1 MLGANPLSRCYVTG
15 YGSNPPV
22 HPHHRP
28 SIAKDQPQK
37 GMLVGGPDQN
47 LEDEFA
53 GYLLADKP
61 PLMCH
66 IDNYQSYSTNEI
78 TIYWN
83 SALVYAISALC
94 R

>member
-1 MLGANPLSRCYVTG
+1 
-15 YGSNPPV
+15 
-22 HPHHRP
+22 
-28 SIAKDQPQK
+28 
-37 GMLVGGPDQN
+37 MLVGGPDQN